1 MGANQDVLL
10 GAWLCRM
17 VLATLLTMLL
27 ARRLPVADFGFVTLT
42 GTFLLVI
49 HVLLDLGTGAVA
61 LREISRSPAAEPE
74 ILQRL
79 VGLRFMLA
87 LGAALVLAGL
97 AFCEVEDVRRNV
109 LLVMALGT
117 PLLALAAG
125 QVALQARLLPGV
137 PALFGVVTQ
146 GLAVFALWSLPFGG
160 EVLPGALAALVIF
173 GRDIL
178 NALVAWVDAR
188 RRTGF
193 WILPRVRSGASD
205 FLRLAWPQGRFVL
218 LQLAWFH
225 VDMPLM
231 RWLCG
236 EEELGLY
243 AAATRPVLPLLLVPG
258 MLVLPLLPRIAS
270 ADAATVRVLVSKVT
284 TLLLGIGAV
293 GVVASL
299 FAAEELLA
307 LIYPEARATA
317 PATVTSLRW
326 LGIAF
331 GAVFLASAPLAALTA
346 RRHERMLLR
355 TGVVALLM
363 NVLANLCWTP
373 ASGAGAAAAI
383 TAATELVVAGGALL
397 LWWRHEG
404 HPLHVQLLLPALLPA
419 GLLACLLAFMELPGW
434 GVLLLAALAL
444 SVFFVLP
451 PLAALRREVR
461 GIGREHPELAG
472 SAP

>member
-10 GAWLCRM
+10 ATWLCRM

-27 ARRLPVADFGFVTLT
+27 AWRLSVADFGFVTLT

-61 LREISRSPAAEPE
+61 LREIARSPGDEHA

-87 LGAALVLAGL
+87 TGAALVLAGL
-97 AFCEVEDVRRNV
+97 ALGEAEPLRRNV
-109 LLVMALGT
+109 FLVMALGT
-117 PLLALAAG
+117 PLFALAAG
-125 QVALQARLLPGV
+125 QVALQARLLPHV
-137 PALFGVVTQ
+137 PAILGVVTQ
-146 GLAVFALWSLPFGG
+146 GLAVLALWLFPFGG
-160 EVLPGALAALVIF
+160 DALPGVLAALVIF
-173 GRDIL
+173 GRDL
-178 NALVAWVDAR
+178 ANALVAWVDAR
-188 RRTGF
+188 RRTGH
-193 WILPRVRSGASD
+193 WLLPRAGSGALD

-231 RWLCG
+231 RWLSG

-258 MLVLPLLPRIAS
+258 MLVLPLLPRLAS
-270 ADAATVRVLVSKVT
+270 EDAATVRALVGKIT
-284 TLLLGIGAV
+284 TLLLGVGAV
-293 GVVASL
+293 GVVAAL

-317 PATVTSLRW
+317 PATISSLRW
-326 LGIAF
+326 LGVAF
-331 GAVFLASAPLAALTA
+331 GAVFVASAPLMALTA

-363 NVLANLCWTP
+363 NVLANLYWTP
-373 ASGAGAAAAI
+373 TFGASAAAAI
-383 TAATELVVAGGALL
+383 TALTELVVAGGALL
-397 LWWRHEG
+397 IWWRCESQ
-404 HPLHVQLLLPALLPA
+404 PLDTRLLFPALLPA
-419 GLLACLLAFMELPGW
+419 GVLAGCLLVIALPGW
-434 GVLLLAALAL
+434 CVLLLAALAL
-444 SVFFVLP
+444 APFFVWR
-451 PLAALRREVR
+451 PLAAARREVR
-461 GIGREHPELAG
+461 RSGSSEAG
-472 SAP
+472 LTGSTG